1 MDPNVPKLCIVLH
14 DPEEALHIDQTVIAQ
29 LKHICPTHV
38 MHVNS
43 APATEAA
50 SAVVPDIWA
59 PFLAETFPLL
69 SSNNVRRPSEELFH
83 FRARANSIGQSRG
96 SRLSQQDFASIDSF
110 VKEFLAPRVY
120 ETIARQMQI
129 WEKEVASARRGI
141 SGRLFKVGL
150 KYFGSSKSGPPPAGS
165 TTDPTSQ
172 TTIFPFASQEMIM
185 RRLADYAFM
194 IRDYKYAQAIYESVK
209 KDFATNEKYYKFFA
223 GVQEMLAYIAI
234 LQSPSS
240 GFESA
245 HTAAV
250 QAYQDAKVPLYG
262 DRTTMWV
269 VELIK
274 EYGAYRDAAFTLI
287 KMAKDDSDLKCG
299 LFLEQAAIC
308 FIRGVPSLPRR
319 YAFHLFLA
327 AFRFGKCGLKDH
339 SERNY
344 TTALEIYGDLGWN
357 LITDHIHFSLGKQ
370 SISKSQFE
378 TALDLF
384 MKLLHRSRQTATIH
398 RGFLAEFLYLYQ
410 QYSGMVDPA
419 VLQEK
424 LSKLP
429 IPVFSQKVFRVLVQ
443 ESQLRANSHTD
454 QPQVWQEMEQDLMEY
469 VTSSKYDGNK
479 GIYSKTSAKQAS
491 TNHESA
497 VGEPIH
503 FQFEWSNPLQVPIPV
518 NNIYLDCLFNE
529 QLVVFPAWGES
540 EPPSWLVT
548 DQLEM
553 EVLTDMALDA
563 NEKKVVSIKIVPK
576 MQGQIKIVG
585 LRYLLCGIIST
596 SRILEVS
603 DKVSFTI
610 DVTPPMPV
618 LDFSFHNFP
627 DEMLAGQVNCATLE
641 LHNRGGKGLHGLVA
655 KISHPN
661 FCLFGDPTSTEEQT
675 YGNRI

>member
-1 MDPNVPKLCIVLH
+1 MDPSVPKVCVVLH
-14 DPEEALHIDQTVIAQ
+14 DPEETLQIDQSIISQ

-38 MHVNS
+38 LSLNS
-43 APATEAA
+43 APVTEAET
-50 SAVVPDIWA
+50 AVVPDIWA
-59 PFLAETFPLL
+59 PYLAETYPLL
-69 SSNNVRRPSEELFH
+69 SSSSMRRPSEELFH

-96 SRLSQQDFASIDSF
+96 NRLSQQDFSSMDNF
-110 VKEFLAPRVY
+110 VKDFLAPRVF

-150 KYFGSSKSGPPPAGS
+150 KYFGSSKNGPLPSGS
-165 TTDPTSQ
+165 TTDPTTQ

-234 LQSPSS
+234 IQSPSS
-240 GFESA
+240 GFENA

-250 QAYQDAKVPLYG
+250 QAYQDAKLPLYG
-262 DRTTMWV
+262 DRTTMWI

-287 KMAKDDSDLKCG
+287 KMAKDDSDLKCA

-308 FIRGVPSLPRR
+308 FIRSVPSLPRR

-327 AFRFGKCGLKDH
+327 AFRYGKCGLKDH
-339 SERNY
+339 AERNY
-344 TTALEIYGDLGWN
+344 ITALEIYGDLGWN

-429 IPVFSQKVFRVLVQ
+429 IPVFSQNVFRVLVQ
-443 ESQLRANSHTD
+443 EGQGRSKSHSD
-454 QPQVWQEMEQDLMEY
+454 QSLIWQEMEQDLLEF
-469 VTSSKYDGNK
+469 VTSSKYEGNK
-479 GIYSKTSAKQAS
+479 AIYKASTSQAT

-518 NNIYLDCLFNE
+518 NNIYLDCTFNE
-529 QLVVFPAWGES
+529 QLVTFPPWGER
-540 EPPSWLVT
+540 EPPSLLVT

-563 NEKKVVSIKIVPK
+563 NEKKLVSIKIVPK
-576 MQGQIKIVG
+576 LQGQIKIVG

-596 SRILEVS
+596 SRVLEVS

-610 DVTPPMPV
+610 DVTAPMPV

-641 LHNRGGKGLHGLVA
+641 LHNRGGTGLYGLVA

-661 FCLFGDPTSTEEQT
+661 FCLFGDPTLTEEQS
-675 YGNRI
+675 YSNLL